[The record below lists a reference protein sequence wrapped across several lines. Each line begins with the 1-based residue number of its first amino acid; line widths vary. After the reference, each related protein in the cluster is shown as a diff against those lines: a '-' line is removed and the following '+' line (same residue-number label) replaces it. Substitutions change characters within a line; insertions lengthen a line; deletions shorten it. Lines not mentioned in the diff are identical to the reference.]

1 MSLSESLTDFDGLTT
16 ITRGIDSENAP
27 ALIGVDQVAF
37 AINTTFRGGF
47 AQSRPGV
54 SKLTLSGDAFQLG
67 RWQGAHGYV
76 AANGQPSIIASIGG
90 QIIRFDPI
98 SKQVTNLSTP
108 LGLTNPSNLSHAWMT
123 QAEIYLPIQDGSS
136 IPLIWDGALLR
147 RGKPVAFGGSEFPVG
162 KMMEYNNGRLWVAK
176 PDLRTF
182 WGGDLAYSRTGKAAD
197 VLGGLENEFLLGGGE
212 FVMPS
217 TAGFITAI
225 KTVAA
230 QDSVVGQGPL
240 QVFGETGTASM
251 SVPFDRETWQFLNS
265 PIETVSLLSS
275 GPRSQEGVAIVNGDL
290 WYRAADGVRS
300 FMMARRDHGT
310 WVNTPLS
317 SEMNRVLER
326 DDDNLL
332 SFGSSVL
339 FDNRLLVTVSPYRA
353 TYDGVAYG
361 VAHRGLAVLNFEPV
375 SGMFN
380 RGQPAWE
387 GIWTGLNILQVV
399 VLKCYGVDRC
409 FIFALNDCLQ
419 IEMWELSK
427 RAAFD
432 NLDDPIEW
440 VLETRAFGFKDQSE
454 SLKQLARAERWF
466 DRISGVVAFDI
477 KFRPDSFWGW
487 LDLDNGTVCA
497 TTDLCTPPGCSP
509 SSPQLQYRPRK
520 LTAAPDNE
528 CEEATDK
535 PYRNG
540 FEFQFKL
547 TVNGA
552 ARLRRFRAVATQV
565 AEDTTGG
572 CLGEEECQQERGCEY
587 SPWAYQTP
595 NSCEDEEAQDDGPA
609 FPPERPGGCIAPPNI
624 EFFTGTPAETDAPGN
639 PATLEWG
646 EVTNAEAADIDN
658 GIGTITTPDSLV
670 VNPAV
675 TTTYT
680 LTARCGDSIVTRQVT
695 VYVAETPPETPAVEY
710 NGDDLPTMSC
720 DPFVSGYT
728 WTETGRDVVFPS
740 SDNHESNPNEVFDSA
755 LIEWWADQTVDAFAA
770 SAIPYTGDIKLYWY
784 WNEGG
789 YAWNA
794 SYLMDPGGHLP
805 YNGSGWSIAVAYCP
819 A

>member
-1 MSLSESLTDFDGLTT
+1 MSLKENLTDFDGLTT

-27 ALIGVDQVAF
+27 ALIGQDQVAF

-67 RWQGAHGYV
+67 RWQVAHGYI
-76 AANGQPSIIASIGG
+76 AENGQPSIIASIGG

-98 SKQVTNLSTP
+98 SNQVTNLSTP
-108 LGLTNPSNLSHAWMT
+108 LGLTNPSNLSHAWMA

-147 RGKPVAFGGSEFPVG
+147 RANPVAFGGKELPVG
-162 KMMEYNNGRLWVAK
+162 KMMEYNNGRLWVAL
-176 PDLRTF
+176 PGLRTF
-182 WGGDLAYSRTGKAAD
+182 VAGDLAYSITGTSKD
-197 VLGGLENEFLLGGGE
+197 VLTFTENEFINGGGA

-326 DDDNLL
+326 DDDNILT
-332 SFGSSVL
+332 FGSAVT
-339 FDNRLLVTVSPYRA
+339 FDNRLLFTVSPYRA
-353 TYDGVAYG
+353 TYDAVAYG
-361 VAHRGLAVLNFEPV
+361 VAHRGLGVLNFEPV

-387 GIWTGLNILQVV
+387 GIWTGLNILQIV

-409 FIFALNDCLQ
+409 FIFALNSDHE
-419 IEMWELSK
+419 IELWELSK
-427 RAAFD
+427 SKSFD
-432 NLDDPIEW
+432 NIDDPITW
-440 VLETRAFGFKDQSE
+440 TVETRAFGFKDQSE

-466 DRISGVVAFDI
+466 DRVSGVVAYDI
-477 KFRPDSFWGW
+477 KYRPDSFWGW
-487 LDLDNGTVCA
+487 LDLDSGTVCA

-520 LTAAPDNE
+520 LSAAPDGE
-528 CEEATDK
+528 CEEAVNK
-535 PYRNG
+535 PYRNA
-540 FEFQFKL
+540 FEYQFKV
-547 TVNGA
+547 TVDGA
-552 ARLRRFRAVATQV
+552 ARMRRFRAVATQV
-565 AEDTTGG
+565 NEDTTGG
-572 CLGEEECQQERGCEY
+572 CFGEEDCFQERGCEY
-587 SPWAYQTP
+587 SPWSYVTP
-595 NSCEDEEAQDDGPA
+595 N
-609 FPPERPGGCIAPPNI
+609 
-624 EFFTGTPAETDAPGN
+624 
-639 PATLEWG
+639 
-646 EVTNAEAADIDN
+646 
-658 GIGTITTPDSLV
+658 
-670 VNPAV
+670 
-675 TTTYT
+675 
-680 LTARCGDSIVTRQVT
+680 
-695 VYVAETPPETPAVEY
+695 
-710 NGDDLPTMSC
+710 
-720 DPFVSGYT
+720 
-728 WTETGRDVVFPS
+728 
-740 SDNHESNPNEVFDSA
+740 
-755 LIEWWADQTVDAFAA
+755 
-770 SAIPYTGDIKLYWY
+770 
-784 WNEGG
+784 
-789 YAWNA
+789 
-794 SYLMDPGGHLP
+794 
-805 YNGSGWSIAVAYCP
+805 
-819 A
+819 